1 MHGAQAHR
9 GTLFEYEERND
20 SMAQAHN
27 EGHLSDQ
34 IQEVVRQEY
43 AQRAKQTWQVA
54 QTLYS
59 PEELAGLPQAA
70 ITSALGLDHPVR
82 AAKLQPGETVLDL
95 GCGGGIDT
103 LLAARAV
110 GPTGQALG
118 LDMTHEMIELAQA
131 NAQAGGVTNTRFL
144 EGTMEAIPLPDHTVD
159 VVISNGVFNLAAD
172 KDRVFAEVWRVLRPS
187 GRLVVADMVL
197 GGSLPAVVRDDP
209 QLWSG

>member
-1 MHGAQAHR
+1 M
-9 GTLFEYEERND
+9 
-20 SMAQAHN
+20 N
-27 EGHLSDQ
+27 ESQRSDPLQ
-34 IQEVVRQEY
+34 QVVRVAY
-43 AQRAKQTWQVA
+43 AERAARTWQVA
-54 QTLYS
+54 ETIYS
-59 PEELAGLPQAA
+59 PDELAHLPSAT

-82 AAKLQPGETVLDL
+82 AARLQPGEMVLDL
-95 GCGGGIDT
+95 GCDGGIDT

-131 NAQAGGVTNTRFL
+131 NAKAGGVTNARFL

-197 GGSLPAVVRDDP
+197 GGDLPAAVRDDP

>member
-1 MHGAQAHR
+1 
-9 GTLFEYEERND
+9 
-20 SMAQAHN
+20 MAQAHN
-27 EGHLSDQ
+27 EGYLPDQ

-110 GPTGQALG
+110 GLTGQVIG
-118 LDMTHEMIELAQA
+118 LDMTHEMVVLAQA
-131 NAQAGGVTNTRFL
+131 NAAAMGLTNTRL
-144 EGTMEAIPLPDHTVD
+144 LAGPMEAIPLPDHTVD
-159 VVISNGVFNLAAD
+159 VVLSNGVFNLVSD
-172 KDRVFAEVWRVLRPS
+172 KDRVFTEVWRVLRPS
-187 GRLVVADMVL
+187 GRLVVADMLL
-197 GGSLPAVVRDDP
+197 GGNLPAAVRDDP